1 LTSTPKTQGGKMSE
15 NPDLDKTEVIEEI
28 EENDGVDKETT
39 GDQEDED

>member
-1 LTSTPKTQGGKMSE
+1 MSE

-28 EENDGVDKETT
+28 EEHDGVDKETT

>member
-1 LTSTPKTQGGKMSE
+1 MSE